1 MIVDSWLPEQWEDKM
16 KQQQEEEEE
25 EEEEETKII
34 CKFELGR
41 KRRKRYD

>member
-25 EEEEETKII
+25 EEEEEIK
-34 CKFELGR
+34 KVWSNGSKKVKQE
-41 KRRKRYD
+41 K